1 MVAGISH
8 ITFIVEDLERAS
20 VFFETI
26 FDAKEIYASGEKAF
40 SLHPEKFYLI
50 NDLWICLM
58 EGKALQEQSYN
69 HIAFQ
74 IPACEIDAYE
84 AKIRALGLTIRPSR
98 PRIEAEG
105 RSLYFYDYDNH
116 LFELHSGSLAERL
129 LAYRR

>member
-1 MVAGISH
+1 MVTGISH

-20 VFFETI
+20 VFFKTI
-26 FDAKEIYASGEKAF
+26 FDAKEFYTSGEKTF
-40 SLHPEKFYLI
+40 SLGPEKFFLI
-50 NDLWICLM
+50 HDLWICIM

-74 IPACEIDAYE
+74 ISAEELDTYE
-84 AKIRALGLTIRPSR
+84 AKVRSLGLTIRPSR

-116 LFELHSGSLAERL
+116 LFELHSGSLHERL
-129 LAYRR
+129 LAYNS